1 MIKTL
6 RITTIVTA
14 ILAGLFFIF
23 PVVFGVRA
31 DEEAEQFLNSPSVIE
46 AFKQAQDDKQTD
58 NESQISPLV
67 KQAEAFALYLNPRP
81 EPRPTI
87 PIRQRPIVAPTP
99 PKASAKFTLVGTSV
113 HETCPEESLAFINEP
128 GSGLRWVGPGGKLGH
143 IIIEQI
149 KDGLIVYKDEDG
161 QETKEMSVQPRLPE
175 ISLLEGEAS
184 ASSAVSSTRIA
195 PKLAPTASA
204 INVRPSAP
212 VAEPALPD
220 MSDQESAALTDL
232 VEKLRAL
239 QKSFTSDK
247 AGSGSGH
254 TPEESAAMMEQLIS
268 NFKSMRVDT
277 QEAQKL
283 DDLGKKLDGIQQD
296 PNRAENN
303 PPPRPAGSPR
313 PIPRPPRTR

>member
-6 RITTIVTA
+6 RITTIATA
-14 ILAGLFFIF
+14 ILAGVLLVF

-46 AFKQAQDDKQTD
+46 AFKQAQGDKQTD
-58 NESQISPLV
+58 NESQSSPLV

-87 PIRQRPIVAPTP
+87 PIRRGPVVPPTP

-113 HETCPEESLAFINEP
+113 HQTCPEESLAFINEP
-128 GSGLRWVGPGGKLGH
+128 GSGLRWVGPGSKLGH
-143 IIIEQI
+143 IIVEQI
-149 KDGLIVYKDEDG
+149 KDGLIIYKDEDG

-184 ASSAVSSTRIA
+184 AWSAVSSTRIA

-204 INVRPSAP
+204 INVRPGAP
-212 VAEPALPD
+212 IAEPAMPET
-220 MSDQESAALTDL
+220 SDQESAALAGL

-239 QKSFTSDK
+239 QKSSTSDK
-247 AGSGSGH
+247 AGSGRA
-254 TPEESAAMMEQLIS
+254 PEESAAMMEKLIS
-268 NFKSMRVDT
+268 DFKSMRVDA

-283 DDLGKKLDGIQQD
+283 DDLGKKLNGIQQD